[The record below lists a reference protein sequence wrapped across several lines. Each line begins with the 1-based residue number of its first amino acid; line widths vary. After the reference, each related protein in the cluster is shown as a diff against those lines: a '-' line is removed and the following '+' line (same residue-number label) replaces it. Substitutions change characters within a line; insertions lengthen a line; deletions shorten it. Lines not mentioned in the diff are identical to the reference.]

1 MFKSIA
7 LAAVAATVTATS
19 AAAYNDRTWI
29 RHAETELNAAQ
40 EVMDALDQARQLTF
54 QANQLEMDV
63 WDVESRES
71 PIFGLLASIALTMED
86 FRELQTQFYADY
98 PEARA
103 AGIQGTIDALE
114 CPVNAWKANPIND
127 RFGNDVSFMQT
138 VPFWSTYGGC

>member
-19 AAAYNDRTWI
+19 AAAWNDRTWI
-29 RHAETELNAAQ
+29 SHAEDELVAAQ
-40 EVMDALDQARQLTF
+40 EVMEALDQARQLTF
-54 QANQLEMDV
+54 HANQLEMDV

-114 CPVNAWKANPIND
+114 CAVDTWKATPITD
-127 RFGNDVSFMQT
+127 RFGNDVSYMQT
-138 VPFWSTYGGC
+138 VPFWSSRGSC